1 MRKQITFL
9 VYTITTTQRNYLG
22 SVVATTWEEA
32 EKIAESRWGCQ
43 DLYLKMCA

>member
-9 VYTITTTQRNYLG
+9 VYTITTQRNYLG
-22 SVVATTWEEA
+22 SVVATTWDEA
-32 EKIAESRWGCQ
+32 EKIAKSRWGCQ